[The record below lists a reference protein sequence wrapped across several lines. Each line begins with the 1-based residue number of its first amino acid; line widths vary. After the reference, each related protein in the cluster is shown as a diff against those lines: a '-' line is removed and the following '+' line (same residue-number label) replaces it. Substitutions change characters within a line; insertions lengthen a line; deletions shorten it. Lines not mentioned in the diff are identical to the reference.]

1 MSPLDNPSCNA
12 VPTAKI
18 PLMASKKDLS
28 ERDICTKYITPAI
41 TDVGWDMKSQIR
53 EEVYFTKG
61 RIKVKGK
68 TVERGEAKKADY
80 ILYYRANLP
89 IAIVEAKDNNHSVR
103 DGIQQAIVLDVWNA
117 EQGGIEQAKVKR
129 QERIKELNT
138 SIDRLC
144 ERVEKTNSDKVINRY
159 EARIED
165 MEQERLSLE
174 ASINK
179 PQKLSISFETA
190 TDLVFDFIK
199 DPSKLWH
206 SDNLYEKRLVPK
218 LVFTERLPY
227 KRGAGYETAT
237 FSLLFALC
245 KEAESDH
252 SLVVEMPG
260 VEPGSNVYAEGL
272 YDHVLLSSS
281 AQ

>member
-1 MSPLDNPSCNA
+1 MHN
-12 VPTAKI
+12 K
-18 PLMASKKDLS
+18 
-28 ERDICTKYITPAI
+28 
-41 TDVGWDMKSQIR
+41 
-53 EEVYFTKG
+53 
-61 RIKVKGK
+61 
-68 TVERGEAKKADY
+68 
-80 ILYYRANLP
+80 
-89 IAIVEAKDNNHSVR
+89 SVR
-103 DGIQQAIVLDVWNA
+103 KDKLENDFATLLTKMKPQPEILALTKAIVLDVWNA
-117 EQGGIEQAKVKR
+117 EQGGMEQAKAKR
-129 QERIKELNT
+129 QERVKELNT
-138 SIDRLC
+138 SIERLC
-144 ERVEKTNSDKVINRY
+144 ERVEKTHSDKVINRY

-179 PQKLSISFETA
+179 PQKLGISFETA

-206 SDNLYEKRLVPK
+206 SDNLYEKRLVPR

-227 KRGAGYETAT
+227 KKGAGYETAT

-260 VEPGSNVYAEGL
+260 IEPGSNV
-272 YDHVLLSSS
+272 
-281 AQ
+281 